1 MSTPVSA
8 KSNGTASKAAN
19 VAPKPANSSKP
30 QQASATNASGAAL
43 SAKDRQRQ
51 LLLQNE
57 FQQQQQKKKD
67 ASDAEREGKRR
78 ALLDAM
84 AAKGMGTGKG
94 QR

>member
-8 KSNGTASKAAN
+8 NPNAVASKATN
-19 VAPKPANSSKP
+19 VAPSTTKKDSSKL
-30 QQASATNASGAAL
+30 QASGTNASGAAL

-57 FQQQQQKKKD
+57 FQQQQQQKKD
-67 ASDAEREGKRR
+67 DPEREGKRR

-84 AAKGMGTGKG
+84 AAKGMGKG
-94 QR
+94 